1 MAITLRV
8 CISGILI
15 LFVWRK
21 NIRNINEE
29 KVFMLSDDD
38 YLQTINTYE
47 KITTSYGKQRDDT
60 GGKQK

>member
-1 MAITLRV
+1 
-8 CISGILI
+8 
-15 LFVWRK
+15 
-21 NIRNINEE
+21 
-29 KVFMLSDDD
+29 MLSDDD